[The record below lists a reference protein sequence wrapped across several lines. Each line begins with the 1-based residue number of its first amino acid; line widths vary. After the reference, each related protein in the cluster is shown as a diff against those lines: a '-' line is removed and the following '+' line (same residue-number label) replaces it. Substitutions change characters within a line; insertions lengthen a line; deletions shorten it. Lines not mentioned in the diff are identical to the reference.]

1 MKHFWFI
8 GWPDHK
14 APPATAEQLLE
25 LVHNVETYRALHRIK
40 YPTKSG
46 AVAVHCRY
54 FILLIE

>member
-54 FILLIE
+54 LI